1 MVELFS
7 CLPCHLTFSLQLAW
21 LLSISNSCVSS
32 HLLGLHVTLRRSYGL
47 SVQKCFSPPR
57 TQLDFQS
64 NSAKKKCILLI
75 TNMRPL
81 SRGFEAKYEESN
93 RLIDLFSLY
102 VLFSQFRPRDCQL
115 YARGCTS
122 IGHLKETVL
131 QGTITWS
138 EMGKQNIQAKKVY
151 FDMSH
156 LSLRTK
162 YEF

>member
-1 MVELFS
+1 MGCLCKNVFLHRELNSIFIQI
-7 CLPCHLTFSLQLAW
+7 LQ
-21 LLSISNSCVSS
+21 
-32 HLLGLHVTLRRSYGL
+32 
-47 SVQKCFSPPR
+47 
-57 TQLDFQS
+57 
-64 NSAKKKCILLI
+64 KKKCIVLI

-131 QGTITWS
+131 
-138 EMGKQNIQAKKVY
+138 
-151 FDMSH
+151 
-156 LSLRTK
+156 
-162 YEF
+162 